1 MEVNPTEKK
10 IASPEKETRTQRK
23 AKATRLSILE
33 AAETLLAE
41 GGRDAVT
48 LEAVATRADVAVQT
62 LYNRVGGLSALL
74 IAVAERALEENRQY
88 MDAAYASPGSVEDR
102 LYAVAAAYT
111 NFARERPHQ
120 FRILVDPPNEPEALT
135 RIANLIREQNAKLS
149 ALIRRGIDEAVVDNG
164 FDPELTATSLWAMMN
179 GVLSLMWRTDSL
191 RADAAQIDALFG
203 TVMNILTDG
212 LRKRGV

>member
-1 MEVNPTEKK
+1 MEVNQKITE
-10 IASPEKETRTQRK
+10 AGREKETRTQRK
-23 AKATRLSILE
+23 ANATRLSILE

-88 MDAAYASPGSVEDR
+88 MDAAYASPGGAEER

-111 NFARERPHQ
+111 KFAKERPHQ
-120 FRILVDPPNEPEALT
+120 FRILVEPPNEPEALT

-149 ALIRRGIDEAVVDNG
+149 ALIRRGIDEEVVDGG
-164 FDPELTATSLWAMMN
+164 FDPELTSTALWAMMN

-191 RADAAQIDALFG
+191 QADAAQTDAMFG
-203 TVMNILTDG
+203 MVMKMLTDG
-212 LRKRGV
+212 LMKRGV

>member
-1 MEVNPTEKK
+1 MEVNPIKK
-10 IASPEKETRTQRK
+10 EAGREMETRTQRK
-23 AKATRLSILE
+23 ARATRLSILE

-88 MDAAYASPGSVEDR
+88 MDAAYASPGGVEDR

-111 NFARERPHQ
+111 NFAKERPHQ
-120 FRILVDPPNEPEALT
+120 FRILVEPPNEPEALK
-135 RIANLIREQNAKLS
+135 RIANLIREQNAKLG
-149 ALIRRGIDEAVVDNG
+149 ALIRRGIDEAVIDGG
-164 FDPELTATSLWAMMN
+164 FEPELTSTTLWTMMN

-191 RADAAQIDALFG
+191 RADAAQIDAMFG
-203 TVMNILTDG
+203 TVTKILTDG
-212 LRKRGV
+212 LKKRGV

>member
-1 MEVNPTEKK
+1 MEVNPIEKK
-10 IASPEKETRTQRK
+10 AGRERETRTQRK
-23 AKATRLSILE
+23 ANATRLSILE

-88 MDAAYASPGSVEDR
+88 MDAAYASAGGVEDR
-102 LYAVAAAYT
+102 LYAVATAYT

-120 FRILVDPPNEPEALT
+120 FRILVEPPNEPEALT
-135 RIANLIREQNAKLS
+135 RIANLIREQNAKLD
-149 ALIRRGIDEAVVDNG
+149 ALIRRGIDEAVIDSG
-164 FDPELTATSLWAMMN
+164 FDPELTATTLWAMMN

-191 RADAAQIDALFG
+191 RADAAQIDAIFG
-203 TVMNILTDG
+203 TVTKILTDG
-212 LRKRGV
+212 LKKRGV

>member
-1 MEVNPTEKK
+1 MEVNRIMKE
-10 IASPEKETRTQRK
+10 AGRENETRTQRK
-23 AKATRLSILE
+23 ARATRLSILK

-88 MDAAYASPGSVEDR
+88 MDAAYASPGGVEDR

-111 NFARERPHQ
+111 NFAKERPHQ
-120 FRILVDPPNEPEALT
+120 FRILVEPPNEPEALT
-135 RIANLIREQNAKLS
+135 RIANLVREQNAKLG
-149 ALIRRGIDEAVVDNG
+149 ALIRRGIDEAVIDGG
-164 FDPELTATSLWAMMN
+164 FDPEIASTALWTMMN

-191 RADAAQIDALFG
+191 RADAAQIDAIFD
-203 TVMNILTDG
+203 TVMKMLTDG
-212 LRKRGV
+212 LKKRAA

>member
-1 MEVNPTEKK
+1 MEVNRIMKE
-10 IASPEKETRTQRK
+10 AGRENETRTQRK
-23 AKATRLSILE
+23 ARATRLSILK

-88 MDAAYASPGSVEDR
+88 MDAAYASPGGVEDR

-111 NFARERPHQ
+111 NFAKERPHQ
-120 FRILVDPPNEPEALT
+120 FRILVEPPNEPEALT
-135 RIANLIREQNAKLS
+135 RIANLVREQNAKLG
-149 ALIRRGIDEAVVDNG
+149 ALIRRGIDEAVIDGG
-164 FDPELTATSLWAMMN
+164 FDPEIASTALWTMMN
-179 GVLSLMWRTDSL
+179 GVLSLMWRTDGL
-191 RADAAQIDALFG
+191 RADAAQIDAIFD
-203 TVMNILTDG
+203 TVMKMLTDG
-212 LRKRGV
+212 LKKRAA

>member
-1 MEVNPTEKK
+1 MEVNPIEKRTGR
-10 IASPEKETRTQRK
+10 ERETRTQRK
-23 AKATRLSILE
+23 ANATRLSILE

-88 MDAAYASPGSVEDR
+88 MDAAYASPGGVEDR

-120 FRILVDPPNEPEALT
+120 FRIMVEPPDEPEALT

-149 ALIRRGIDEAVVDNG
+149 ALIRRGIDEAVIDSG
-164 FDPELTATSLWAMMN
+164 FDPELTSTALWTMMN
-179 GVLSLMWRTDSL
+179 GVLSLLWRTDSL
-191 RADAAQIDALFG
+191 RVDAAQIDAIFG
-203 TVMNILTDG
+203 TVTKILTDG
-212 LRKRGV
+212 LRQRGR

>member
-1 MEVNPTEKK
+1 MEVNQKNKE
-10 IASPEKETRTQRK
+10 AGREKETRTQRK

-41 GGRDAVT
+41 GGREAVT

-88 MDAAYASPGSVEDR
+88 MDAAYASPGGVEDR

-111 NFARERPHQ
+111 NFAKERPHQ
-120 FRILVDPPNEPEALT
+120 FRILVEPPNEPEALT
-135 RIANLIREQNAKLS
+135 RIANLIREQNAKLG
-149 ALIRRGIDEAVVDNG
+149 ALIRLGIDEAVIDGG
-164 FDPELTATSLWAMMN
+164 FDPERTSTALWTMMN

-191 RADAAQIDALFG
+191 RADSAQIDAMFG
-203 TVMNILTDG
+203 TVTKILTDG
-212 LRKRGV
+212 LKKRGV

>member
-1 MEVNPTEKK
+1 MEVNQKK
-10 IASPEKETRTQRK
+10 EEAGREKETRTQRK

-41 GGRDAVT
+41 GGREAVT

-88 MDAAYASPGSVEDR
+88 MDAAYASPGGVEDR
-102 LYAVAAAYT
+102 LYAVAAAYA
-111 NFARERPHQ
+111 NFAKERPHQ
-120 FRILVDPPNEPEALT
+120 FRILVEPPNEPEALT
-135 RIANLIREQNAKLS
+135 RIANLIREQNAKLG
-149 ALIRRGIDEAVVDNG
+149 ALIRRGIDEAVIDGG
-164 FDPELTATSLWAMMN
+164 FDPERTSTALWAMMN

-191 RADAAQIDALFG
+191 RADSAQIDAMFG
-203 TVMNILTDG
+203 TVTKILTDG
-212 LRKRGV
+212 LKKRGV

>member
-1 MEVNPTEKK
+1 MEVNQKNKE
-10 IASPEKETRTQRK
+10 AGREKETRTQRK
-23 AKATRLSILE
+23 ARATRLSILE

-88 MDAAYASPGSVEDR
+88 MDAAYASPGGVEDC

-111 NFARERPHQ
+111 NFAKERPHQ
-120 FRILVDPPNEPEALT
+120 FRIMVEPPNEPEALT
-135 RIANLIREQNAKLS
+135 RIANLIREQNAKLA
-149 ALIRRGIDEAVVDNG
+149 ALIRRGIDEAVIDG
-164 FDPELTATSLWAMMN
+164 GLDPELTSTALWAMMN

-191 RADAAQIDALFG
+191 RTDAAQIDAMFG
-203 TVMNILTDG
+203 TVTKILTDG
-212 LRKRGV
+212 LMKRGV